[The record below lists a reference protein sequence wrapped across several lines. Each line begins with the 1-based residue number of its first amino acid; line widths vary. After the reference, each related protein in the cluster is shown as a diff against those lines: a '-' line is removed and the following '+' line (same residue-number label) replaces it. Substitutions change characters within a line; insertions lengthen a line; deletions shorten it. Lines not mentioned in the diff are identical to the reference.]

1 MARRLIKKR
10 KNAFILDEAEETDD
24 AGSPTIDESS
34 DETMVPSPPPT
45 PPRDKGKARVPSS
58 PPPRARGEAPSARAK
73 RAPRAKRFQRA
84 DESAFRMDGK
94 HFCLTY
100 PQCSVSKEDALQKIL
115 ESVPEDE
122 RAKEFEG
129 ICVAQELHED
139 GSPHLHILL
148 MYQKRKTVRRK
159 DYFDWITGKHG
170 NYMTSKREAG
180 GRFGWLK
187 YIMKF
192 DKHPATFQMDV
203 KSLLMKRKGTGAF
216 VQVIDHLIQTQDL
229 ASVDTMLLPTV
240 ALHLQKFNN
249 FVTWYGTTLQRPQKW
264 PGDLYLEGPADLTE
278 RHFGLFEIVQWLNT
292 NIGVMSRPRKTP
304 QLYIKAPSNFHKTW
318 LIDFLSQY
326 QRIYRVCLD
335 EAFYD
340 GYQDSQYDLMVFD
353 EWKGQRPMTH
363 MNMLLEGTEMRLRV
377 KGSQVVKKK
386 NLPVIILSNYAPGI
400 EYWKTAEE
408 RLDTFKNRLIFV
420 VPEEPLDISL
430 LKFKPPLDE
439 PSPQPSSSHIDEDDD
454 TDTDIPW
461 E

>member
-1 MARRLIKKR
+1 MARRQKR
-10 KNAFILDEAEETDD
+10 KNVFILDEAEESDD
-24 AGSPTIDESS
+24 AGSPTIIDSE
-34 DETMVPSPPPT
+34 EEMMVVPTPPPSPPPT

-58 PPPRARGEAPSARAK
+58 PPPPQGRAK
-73 RAPRAKRFQRA
+73 RAHRAKRAAQGA
-84 DESAFRMDGK
+84 ESRSWRMDGK

-100 PQCSVSKEDALQKIL
+100 PQCSVSKADALQKIL
-115 ESVPEDE
+115 ESVPEDKRVE
-122 RAKEFEG
+122 EFEG
-129 ICVAQELHED
+129 ICVAEELHED
-139 GSPHLHILL
+139 GSPHLHILIC
-148 MYQKRKTVRRK
+148 YNNKKTIRKK
-159 DYFDWITGKHG
+159 DHFDFITGKHG
-170 NYMTSKREAG
+170 NYQTSKRGAG

-187 YIMKF
+187 YITKF
-192 DKHPATFQMDV
+192 DKQPAVFQMDV
-203 KSLLMKRKGTGAF
+203 KSLLLKRKGSGAF
-216 VQVIDHLIQTQDL
+216 NEVVNHLKVTQDL
-229 ASVDTMLLPTV
+229 ASVDTDLLPCV
-240 ALHLQKFNN
+240 ALHLQKFQN
-249 FVTWYGTTLQRPQKW
+249 FVTWYGTTLHRPQKW

-292 NIGVMSRPRKTP
+292 NIGVTDRPRKTP

-318 LIDFLSQY
+318 LIDFLSKY

-340 GYQDSQYDLMVFD
+340 GYQDSLYDLMVFD

-420 VPEEPLDISL
+420 VPEEPLDITL
-430 LKFKPPLDE
+430 LKFHVDDTTVSP
-439 PSPQPSSSHIDEDDD
+439 PQPSSSHNSDDD